1 MGLAFCGILFSDF
14 YFVSGWF
21 EKIRNGGLHVLV
33 ELPAGISFARLRVV
47 VKAGLY
53 CVAVSEINDSV
64 IAFHK
69 ICPPFSNWVITY
81 VLRTWL

>member
-14 YFVSGWF
+14 YLISGWL
-21 EKIRNGGLHVLV
+21 EKIRNGGLLVLV

-53 CVAVSEINDSV
+53 CVAVPEIMT
-64 IAFHK
+64 
-69 ICPPFSNWVITY
+69 P
-81 VLRTWL
+81 